1 MAKVKL
7 RCIMGCPELK
17 SSYREKGL
25 VYTFFYKQPVYKQP
39 LLDSYYKKPLKNRNK
54 KVKQKYRYLKK

>member
-7 RCIMGCPELK
+7 RCITERPGLK

-25 VYTFFYKQPVYKQP
+25 FENSLIDMV
-39 LLDSYYKKPLKNRNK
+39 
-54 KVKQKYRYLKK
+54 